1 MGFEMAE
8 SETRQREQTQQVERA
23 EQGAVRTYDRWQLFH
38 LDRLHRLTELN
49 RQVETGEAGDEHA
62 KGLKRA
68 IFSVLLD
75 CDAAGVG
82 EEARKIVSGR

>member
-1 MGFEMAE
+1 MAE
-8 SETRQREQTQQVERA
+8 SETKQREQTQQAERA
-23 EQGAVRTYDRWQLFH
+23 EQGTVRTYDRWQLFH

-49 RQVETGEAGDEHA
+49 RQIDAGEASDEHA

-75 CDAAGVG
+75 CDASGVG
-82 EEARKIVSGR
+82 EEARKIVARR